1 MSSIAKRH
9 RTIAVDIGGVV
20 IGGGHPVAV
29 QSMTDTDT
37 ANVEATARQ
46 CLELWRAGSEIVRVT
61 VDTVK
66 AACAVPRIRD
76 RLAAQD
82 CGVPL
87 VGDFHYNGHKL
98 LAQEPACA
106 EALAKLRI
114 NPGNVGRGSKREA
127 QFAGIVECAC
137 RHGKAV
143 RIGVNWGSLDQQV
156 LTELM
161 DENARRPKPRTAEEV
176 TCEALIESALRSA
189 LAARDIGLGEER
201 IVLSCKVSEVSALV
215 RVYRSLAA
223 RCNYPLHVG
232 LTEAGMGI
240 KGIVSSTAAIA
251 LLLSD
256 GIGDTI
262 RVSVTPQT
270 GGDRC
275 DEVRVALNILQSMGI
290 RSFAPSV
297 AACPGCGR
305 TDSSFYQQLA
315 QDVQK
320 RVDTNMVRWKKQY
333 PGVENLRIA
342 VMGCVVNGP
351 GESRHADIGISL
363 PGRGENPIAPVFID
377 GKKIAS
383 LKGDTIA
390 EDFQRML
397 EDYVERRFA

>member
-1 MSSIAKRH
+1 
-9 RTIAVDIGGVV
+9 
-20 IGGGHPVAV
+20 
-29 QSMTDTDT
+29 
-37 ANVEATARQ
+37 
-46 CLELWRAGSEIVRVT
+46 
-61 VDTVK
+61 
-66 AACAVPRIRD
+66 
-76 RLAAQD
+76 
-82 CGVPL
+82 
-87 VGDFHYNGHKL
+87 
-98 LAQEPACA
+98 
-106 EALAKLRI
+106 
-114 NPGNVGRGSKREA
+114 
-127 QFAGIVECAC
+127 
-137 RHGKAV
+137 
-143 RIGVNWGSLDQQV
+143 
-156 LTELM
+156 
-161 DENARRPKPRTAEEV
+161 
-176 TCEALIESALRSA
+176 
-189 LAARDIGLGEER
+189 
-201 IVLSCKVSEVSALV
+201 VSALV